1 VTALTGL
8 DVSLGRLSR
17 RRSLRA
23 NAVLALAGDLS
34 SKGAQLAVVVAAARL
49 LPVSQVALLGICLAA
64 GTLLTSFFD
73 AGTSIVIARDG
84 AAANGAAVTLLA
96 RSALARLPLVAAG
109 VLAAAVVGMRLGHLD
124 AALLATAV
132 GLLGAVSLSVLAVF
146 RAQQD
151 LSVEAVQKLAAG
163 VVSLAAAVA
172 LMTAHRTGA
181 AALAGL
187 AVGPALTL
195 PPLAARQWA
204 RYRTGVAPSSRRV
217 LADAV
222 PFGAMALATIAY
234 YRTPTLALGAFGD
247 KTAVARYTIAS
258 TIGFGSLALSNA
270 ITTGLLPRLASL
282 APLRRPAVARRALEW
297 TLRLSVLAAAVA
309 VGGGPRLLELGLG
322 RAYGGAFPA
331 LVVLLVSTLLIGA
344 SGVLGTVLTV
354 ERRTGVLVR
363 QVGLALVANVGL
375 SLALAWR
382 YGALG
387 AAVATLATEA
397 IALVVLLPAAAD
409 LVERIPAREWHRLAA
424 ACTAIA
430 GGLALGGGWRLVGAG
445 AGAAAAAADERVV
458 TALLRGVERV
468 GAARLALAATA
479 AGLLGL
485 DAAGI
490 SNDYG
495 MRVISDTPTYLAIV
509 QKLAETPFHSIS
521 IFMRAPAIDDPHATP
536 YTQGVALLWRALG
549 GAGVAPNP
557 VALER
562 LLQLVGIVVG
572 IGVLHAVYVWVRRQA
587 GARAAAISIPVLLL
601 LFGPAQVIWA
611 GDLTFHGFLYGA
623 YFPQTLATG
632 LLLWALVALDGP
644 PLLWRYLAGTLA
656 VAATL
661 VVHPF
666 TGTLLAVLVA
676 TSGSVAVIR
685 RRGGWEL
692 GSIALFCGYLL
703 ASRWPEYSLN
713 RALGESGLK
722 GDVLIPLCAAAPIF
736 VRPLARLWE
745 LVRPAAVRLGDAV
758 EARAGT
764 LADGGFVVVLAL
776 AAWETWLFTRSNPDL
791 LVHSNHLS
799 LYWVE
804 SRWRWPL
811 MFAAGAVG
819 AAGLCRLARRGR
831 PLPLLWALGCLGVGS
846 AGALGLNLPL
856 WWRFL
861 LFAQL
866 PVALG
871 VAAWLA
877 EATAGRTRRTVAATF
892 AFSGAYKLATLLLLP
907 TTITYFG
914 SQLQD
919 SYRLGSIIPPGPG
932 LVASDPFTS
941 YFVPAAT
948 GHNVL
953 VVTKAHVASQSEL
966 NAAERGY
973 ALLHRFYMGQDW
985 WGAAQQMYRDG
996 VRYVLIEKSTSL
1008 RAPDL
1013 VTFSTGP
1020 TPLVRTEYDRRLLG
1034 TYYYRNNRVGTLVYD
1049 VRPYTLYELSRKKLF
1064 GR

>member
-1 VTALTGL
+1 MTALTGL
-8 DVSLGRLSR
+8 DLSFGRVIRS
-17 RRSLRA
+17 RSLRA
-23 NAVLALAGDLS
+23 NAALALAGDLS
-34 SKGAQLAVVVAAARL
+34 SKGAQLVVVAAAARL

-84 AAANGAAVTLLA
+84 AAAKGTAVTLLA
-96 RSALARLPLVAAG
+96 RSAAARLPFAAAG
-109 VLAAAVVGMRLGHLD
+109 VLAAAVVGMRLGHLE

-151 LSVEAVQKLAAG
+151 LSVEAGQKLAAG

-187 AVGPALTL
+187 AVGPAVTL

-204 RYRTGVAPSSRRV
+204 RYRAGSVPPGRRV
-217 LADAV
+217 LAEAL

-270 ITTGLLPRLASL
+270 VTTGLLPRLASL
-282 APLRRPAVARRALEW
+282 SPAQRPAVARRALEW

-309 VGGGPRLLELGLG
+309 VGGGPQLLELGLG
-322 RAYGGAFPA
+322 HAYGGAFPA
-331 LVVLLVSTLLIGA
+331 LVVLLASTLLIGA

-354 ERRTGVLVR
+354 EQRTGVLVR
-363 QVGLALVANVGL
+363 QVGIALTANVAL
-375 SLALAWR
+375 SLVLAPR

-387 AAVATLATEA
+387 AAIATLATEA
-397 IALVVLLPAAAD
+397 IALLVLVSAAAE
-409 LVERIPAREWHRLAA
+409 LVERVSAREWQRLAA
-424 ACTAIA
+424 GCAAVA
-430 GGLALGGGWRLVGAG
+430 GGLALGGVWRPAG
-445 AGAAAAAADERVV
+445 AGAAAVAVAVDDRLLAA
-458 TALLRGVERV
+458 LRSGAARI
-468 GAARLALAATA
+468 GAARLALAAA
-479 AGLLGL
+479 ATGLLGL
-485 DAAGI
+485 DAAAV
-490 SNDYG
+490 SNNYG
-495 MRVISDTPTYLAIV
+495 LRVISDTPTYLAIV

-521 IFMRAPAIDDPHATP
+521 IFMRAPTIDDPHATP

-549 GAGVAPNP
+549 GAGAAPNP

-562 LLQLVGIVVG
+562 LLQLVGIVVA

-587 GARAAAISIPVLLL
+587 GARAASISLPVLLL

-623 YFPQTLATG
+623 YFPQTLATC
-632 LLLWALVALDGP
+632 LLVWALVALDGP
-644 PLLWRYLAGTLA
+644 PLLWRYLVGTLA

-685 RRGGWEL
+685 RRRGWEL
-692 GSIALFCGYLL
+692 GSIALVCGYLL

-713 RALGESGLK
+713 RALGESDLK
-722 GDVLIPLCAAAPIF
+722 GDVLIPLCATVPIF
-736 VRPLARLWE
+736 ARPLAKLWE
-745 LVRPAAVRLGDAV
+745 LVRPAAARCGDAV

-764 LADGGFVVVLAL
+764 LAGAGFVLVLAL
-776 AAWETWLFTRSNPDL
+776 AAWETWLFTKPNPDP

-831 PLPLLWALGCLGVGS
+831 PLPLLWALGCLGVGT

-861 LFAQL
+861 LFAQI
-866 PVALG
+866 PIALG
-871 VAAWLA
+871 VAVWLA
-877 EATAGRTRRTVAATF
+877 EATAGAARRVVVVTF

-966 NAAERGY
+966 NAAQRGY
-973 ALLHRFYMGQDW
+973 TLLHRFYMGRNW
-985 WGAAQQMYRDG
+985 WAAAEQMYRDG

-1049 VRPYTLYELSRKKLF
+1049 VRPYTLYELSPKKLF